1 MWLSHGGR
9 GHRADWRIVVP
20 IIPYNGIMPRI
31 AEGVFVAEGAMVIG
45 DVTIGPGS
53 SIWYNTVV
61 RGDVAPITIGRDC
74 NLQDNS
80 TVHVAPGAPTV
91 IGDGVSVGHNAVIH
105 GCTVEDGALVAIN
118 AVVLT
123 GAVIGAG
130 SMVGASAVVSENKT
144 IPPRSLALGVPARVV
159 RELTEEDVA
168 RVVHTAQHYVTL
180 AQEHMDSSTKS

>member
-1 MWLSHGGR
+1 MP
-9 GHRADWRIVVP
+9 IV
-20 IIPYNGIMPRI
+20 PYKGIMPKVAEDVFI
-31 AEGVFVAEGAMVIG
+31 AEGALVIG

-61 RGDVAPITIGRDC
+61 RGDIAPITIGRDC
-74 NLQDNS
+74 NIQDNS

-105 GCTVEDGALVAIN
+105 GCTVGDGSLVAIH

-130 SMVGASAVVSENKT
+130 SMVGAGAVVGERKT
-144 IPPRSLALGVPARVV
+144 IPPRSLVLGVPGKVV

-168 RVVHTAQHYVTL
+168 RMAQTTRHYVTL
-180 AQEHMDSSTKS
+180 AREHKR